1 MSTTKAASL
10 KALTATRPTFRA
22 MDAVQAGTPRA
33 ILSRLVREGKLTR
46 LSRGVYAWV
55 DRVSTEYDS
64 LIEVSVRTPYA
75 VFCLLTALQ
84 FHHLTTQ
91 SPTEV
96 WLALPNKARIPRI
109 DYPPIHVVRYSGAS
123 LAEGVE
129 THQIQGQTIRVYC
142 VAKTVADCFKFRNK
156 IGIDIAIEALR
167 EAWQQ
172 QTVTMTELYHYG
184 KICRVEKIMRPYLEF
199 LA

>member
-10 KALTATRPTFRA
+10 KALTATRSTFRA

-33 ILSRLVREGKLTR
+33 ILSRLVREGELTR
-46 LSRGVYAWV
+46 LGRGVYAWV
-55 DRVSTEYDS
+55 DRASTEHDS
-64 LIEVSVRTPYA
+64 LIEVGVRTPHA

-91 SPTEV
+91 SPTEI
-96 WLALPNKARIPRI
+96 WLALPNKARIPKI
-109 DYPPIHVVRYSGAS
+109 DYPPIRVVRYSGAS
-123 LAEGVE
+123 LTEGVE
-129 THQIQGQTIRVYC
+129 MHQVQGQTIRVYC
-142 VAKTVADCFKFRNK
+142 AAKTVADCFKFRNK
-156 IGIDIAIEALR
+156 IGVDIAIEALR

-172 QTVTMTELYHYG
+172 QKVTMTELYHYG

-199 LA
+199 LV

>member
-1 MSTTKAASL
+1 MSTTKAALL
-10 KALTATRPTFRA
+10 KALTSKRPTFRA
-22 MDAVQAGTPRA
+22 IEAVQAGTPRT
-33 ILSRLVREGKLTR
+33 ILSRLVRDGELTR
-46 LSRGVYAWV
+46 LGRGVYAWV
-55 DRVSTEYDS
+55 DRASTEYDS
-64 LIEVSVRTPYA
+64 LIEVSVRTPQA

-91 SPTEV
+91 SPPEI
-96 WLALPNKARIPRI
+96 WLALPNKARIPKI

-123 LAEGVE
+123 LTEGVE
-129 THQIQGQTIRVYC
+129 AHQIQGQTIRVYC

-172 QTVTMTELYHYG
+172 QKVTMTDLYYYG

-199 LA
+199 LV